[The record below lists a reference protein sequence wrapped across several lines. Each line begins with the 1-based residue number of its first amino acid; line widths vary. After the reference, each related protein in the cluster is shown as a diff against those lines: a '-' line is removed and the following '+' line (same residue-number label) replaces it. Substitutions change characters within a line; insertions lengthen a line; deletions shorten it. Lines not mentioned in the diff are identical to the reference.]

1 MELPERICYE
11 NLGDIDRDLKYVKH
25 PWLVLQR
32 SEDQYIFGKL
42 SPLGDII
49 FKILV
54 SKSLDFK
61 VYCHSALLPSL
72 HQLQKFSLKI
82 TRIQW
87 LIKEIDTAKKCE
99 GIFDEELVKYGEI
112 PSKETSKRFYK
123 HVDTKPLLEKQN
135 APVLYSTCVRSCACL
150 FLSDANICGP
160 CKTVKKYLKQ
170 KWRIES
176 NVSKKTLSLSTPLRS
191 AAKKKLINALIL
203 SRAKEKSLNERIK
216 LLEKKIQIEGVKL
229 DSDIHNDLQGIIE
242 CNLASVNKNSFADLF
257 WKEQVKAFSRSSSG
271 IRWHPMMIRFALH
284 LHLRSPSAYNALRE
298 SKVIKLPSDRTLR
311 YYGNIVHP
319 RAGFKKE
326 VFDELKHEIAKYSH
340 PSQMYV
346 TLMFDEMSVKDD
358 LVYDKV
364 TEQLIGFVDVGKN
377 MEAFMKKGYKAGN
390 LVDQVATQVLVLM
403 VCGLTSPVKK
413 AIAYFA
419 TQSCSGTILF
429 SLLWKAVGYLETYA
443 NVRVIAFASDK
454 ASPNQAF
461 YQMHKSEDEEI
472 AYKAKNPFARDGERH
487 IYFFSDA
494 PHLLKTLRN
503 NLANSGSGKKTRLL
517 WNQGHDLLWKHVQ
530 DCYEEDTKCQV
541 RKLPKLTSEH
551 IYLNSYSVMRVNL
564 AAQVM
569 SHSVSRVMESYCP
582 AESFETAKFI
592 ALVDKFFDCMN
603 SRSLNEAERKRKPFL
618 APYKSIDDPRFDFL
632 ERDFLGYMDKWK
644 TAVETRKGKFSNA
657 ERAKMFI
664 SQQTYDGI
672 RVSIHSLVECTK
684 YLLENGLQYVL
695 SSKFNQDPL
704 EQHFGR
710 HRMLARRSTNPTI
723 QAYGFQERR
732 LSLQSSLA
740 LTLTPRGNVRG
751 LKRRA
756 EGITICTSPLKRK
769 K

>member
-1 MELPERICYE
+1 M
-11 NLGDIDRDLKYVKH
+11 
-25 PWLVLQR
+25 
-32 SEDQYIFGKL
+32 
-42 SPLGDII
+42 
-49 FKILV
+49 
-54 SKSLDFK
+54 
-61 VYCHSALLPSL
+61 
-72 HQLQKFSLKI
+72 
-82 TRIQW
+82 
-87 LIKEIDTAKKCE
+87 IKEIDTAKKCE
-99 GIFDEELVKYGEI
+99 GICDEELVKYGEI

-170 KWRIES
+170 KWSIES

-216 LLEKKIQIEGVKL
+216 LLGKKIQIEGVKL

-242 CNLASVNKNSFADLF
+242 CSLASVNKNSFADLF

-271 IRWHPMMIRFALH
+271 IRWHPMVIRFALH

-326 VFDELKHEIAKYSH
+326 VFYELKHEIAKYSH

-618 APYKSIDDPRFDFL
+618 ALYKSIDDPRFDFL
-632 ERDFLGYMDKWK
+632 ERDFLGYMDEWK
-644 TAVETRKGKFSNA
+644 TAVETRKGKFSNV

-672 RVSIHSLVECTK
+672 RVSIHSLV
-684 YLLENGLQYVL
+684 
-695 SSKFNQDPL
+695 
-704 EQHFGR
+704 
-710 HRMLARRSTNPTI
+710 
-723 QAYGFQERR
+723 
-732 LSLQSSLA
+732 
-740 LTLTPRGNVRG
+740 
-751 LKRRA
+751 
-756 EGITICTSPLKRK
+756 
-769 K
+769 